1 MLENSSLRESLC
13 NMEKELVSL
22 LNERISELQNGNS
35 SGQLEE
41 VRWLGLK
48 LVLGLVQSY
57 TPLSSRSPTAQMVR
71 VCDYC
76 D

>member
-1 MLENSSLRESLC
+1 MMENSSLRESLS

-41 VRWLGLK
+41 VR
-48 LVLGLVQSY
+48 Y
-57 TPLSSRSPTAQMVR
+57 NM
-71 VCDYC
+71 
-76 D
+76 